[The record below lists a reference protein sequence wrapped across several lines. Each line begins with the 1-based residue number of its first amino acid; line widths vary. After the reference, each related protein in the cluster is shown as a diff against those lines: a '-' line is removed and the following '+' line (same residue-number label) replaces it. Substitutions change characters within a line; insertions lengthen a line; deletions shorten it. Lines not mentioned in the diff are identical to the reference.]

1 MHKELGSPPQIWA
14 TVEGRTA
21 WHDVWH
27 PLQGFHLQQAHPS
40 PGTDRQLIP
49 GLMEPSTVLRWESPT
64 QAPNLEIL
72 PFSLKPACRIY
83 THISKFQLWLPVL
96 KYPQLAAFWS
106 DIRGLVKPHSMAT
119 T

>member
-1 MHKELGSPPQIWA
+1 MMCGAPSKDFTCNRPTHPQGLTGW
-14 TVEGRTA
+14 
-21 WHDVWH
+21 
-27 PLQGFHLQQAHPS
+27 GFQ
-40 PGTDRQLIP
+40 QLIP